1 MHQNLFV
8 IENLPSDLEPLSLF
22 FNVLMLLPR
31 PLALESLDFS
41 LLKDFDIFFE
51 FFFSL
56 IYDFDNNS
64 S

>member
-51 FFFSL
+51 YFFSL
-56 IYDFDNNS
+56 IYDFDSNS

>member
-31 PLALESLDFS
+31 PLDLESLDFS

-51 FFFSL
+51 YFFSL
-56 IYDFDNNS
+56 IYDFDSNS